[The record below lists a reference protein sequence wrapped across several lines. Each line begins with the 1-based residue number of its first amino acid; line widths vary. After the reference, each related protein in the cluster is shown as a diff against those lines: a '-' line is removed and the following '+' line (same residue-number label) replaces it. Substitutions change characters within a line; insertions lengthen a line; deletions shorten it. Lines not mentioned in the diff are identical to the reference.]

1 MRILLLVAF
10 LSLPLLAEELSGITE
25 FNALNKELN
34 QASTKFYKDYKEARK
49 KDPSIAYD
57 FSKHPNHAFAPR
69 FQEFAD
75 KWKGTPGAVRAL
87 NALMRLAPEKKK
99 KAVLERL
106 LDDDHIGLKD
116 IASALFNIRYA
127 YWADRAAALKRIIE
141 KSPHR
146 DVRGKAML
154 QLGWVDKY
162 TKPKL
167 ALEVLEQ
174 VKREYGDVPYRGRQT
189 LSVQADREIFEI
201 TRLSVGNEAPDIVGE
216 DIGGV
221 AMRLS
226 DYRGRVV
233 FLDFW
238 GDW

>member
-10 LSLPLLAEELSGITE
+10 LSLPLLAEEPNGIAE
-25 FNALNKELN
+25 FNALNKELS
-34 QASTKFYKDYKEARK
+34 QASTKFYKDYREAKK
-49 KDPSIAYD
+49 KDASVAYD

-69 FQEFAD
+69 FEEFAD

-87 NALMRLAPEKKK
+87 NSLMRIAPQKKR

-116 IASALFNIRYA
+116 IANALFNIRYA
-127 YWADRAAALKRIIE
+127 TWADRPAALKRIIE
-141 KSPHR
+141 KSLHR
-146 DVRGKAML
+146 DVRGQAML
-154 QLGWVDKY
+154 QLAWIQKY
-162 TKPKL
+162 TQPKH
-167 ALEVLEQ
+167 ALEVLARLKQ
-174 VKREYGDVPYRGRQT
+174 EYGDVSYRGQT

-201 TRLSVGNEAPDIVGE
+201 TRLSVGKEAPDIVGE

-221 AMRLS
+221 AMKLS